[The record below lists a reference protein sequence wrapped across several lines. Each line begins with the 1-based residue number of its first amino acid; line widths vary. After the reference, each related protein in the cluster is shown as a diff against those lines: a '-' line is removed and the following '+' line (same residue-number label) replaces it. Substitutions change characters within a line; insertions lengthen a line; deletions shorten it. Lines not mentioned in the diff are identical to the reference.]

1 MTNLDQVPFS
11 GIEFADNPEPRCPCV
26 LLLDTSGSMSGSKIA
41 ALNEG
46 LRTFEEELKADNM
59 AAKRVEVA
67 VVTFGPVNVLQP
79 FITADAFIAPH
90 LSANGG
96 TPMGEA
102 ITQGIELIR
111 ERKLSYRA
119 NGISHYRPWIFMITD
134 GEPTDSVALATSAIR
149 EGENSKNFMFY
160 PVGVEGANLGQLEAL
175 SVRKPL
181 ALKGLSFREM
191 FVWLSNSLGTVS
203 RSQIDDAPA
212 LENPAAPDG
221 WAVAG

>member
-1 MTNLDQVPFS
+1 MPNLEQVPFA

-26 LLLDTSGSMSGSKIA
+26 LLLDTSGSMSGAKID

-46 LRTFEEELKADNM
+46 LRAFEEELKADNM

-67 VVTFGPVNVLQP
+67 VVAFGPVNVIQP
-79 FITADAFIAPH
+79 FITADAFSAPR

-102 ITQGIELIR
+102 ITRGIDLIH

-119 NGISHYRPWIFMITD
+119 NGISYYRPWIFMITD
-134 GEPTDSVALATSAIR
+134 GEPTDNVAAAASAIR
-149 EGENSKNFMFY
+149 EGENSRSFMFY
-160 PVGVEGANLGQLEAL
+160 PVGVEGANLGQLESI

-203 RSQIDDAPA
+203 RSQIADAPA
-212 LENPAAPDG
+212 LENPTAPDG

>member
-1 MTNLDQVPFS
+1 
-11 GIEFADNPEPRCPCV
+11 
-26 LLLDTSGSMSGSKIA
+26 MSGAKID

-46 LRTFEEELKADNM
+46 LRAFEEELKADSM

-67 VVTFGPVNVLQP
+67 VVTFGPVNVQQP
-79 FITADAFIAPH
+79 FITADAFSAPY
-90 LSANGG
+90 LQANGG

-119 NGISHYRPWIFMITD
+119 NGISYYRPWVFMITD
-134 GEPTDSVALATSAIR
+134 GEPTDNVSGAAIAIR
-149 EGENSKNFMFY
+149 EGEASKSFMFY
-160 PVGVEGANLGQLEAL
+160 PVGVDGANMGQLEAL

-181 ALKGLSFREM
+181 ALKGLSFRTM

-203 RSQIDDAPA
+203 RSQVGDTPL
-212 LENPAAPDG
+212 LENPTAPDG
-221 WAVAG
+221 WAIAG